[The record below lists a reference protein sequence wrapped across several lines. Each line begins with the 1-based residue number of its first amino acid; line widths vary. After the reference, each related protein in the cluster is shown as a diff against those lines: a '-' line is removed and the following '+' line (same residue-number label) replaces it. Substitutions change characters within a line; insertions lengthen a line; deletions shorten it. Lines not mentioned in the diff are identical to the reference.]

1 MTSNAT
7 PAATPKVTPG
17 ALFGRV
23 VEHHRKRAHVDQAE
37 VAAAL
42 GVTQSAYSRLEWGQS
57 GMTVTQLWKVA
68 ACLGLPPSRLTLDVE
83 EYAERLRLHGVE
95 VVEEKTAAAGLLIG
109 LGILAALIAAAN

>member
-1 MTSNAT
+1 MTSFAT
-7 PAATPKVTPG
+7 PPAAPKVTPG

-23 VEHHRKRAHVDQAE
+23 VEHHRKRAHIDQAV

-68 ACLGLPPSRLTLDVE
+68 ACLGLPPSRLILDVE
-83 EYAERLRLHGVE
+83 RYADRLRQQGVE
-95 VVEEKTAAAGLLIG
+95 IVEGKAAAAGLLIG
-109 LGILAALIAAAN
+109 LGILAALIAVAN